1 MIKECMARK
10 IDIIITKSIS
20 RFVRNTLDGLK
31 YILELKEQNILVFFE
46 KENINMVISK
56 KFKWNTLVE

>member
-56 KFKWNTLVE
+56 KI

>member
-1 MIKECMARK
+1 MARK